1 MIEVVKEVLLA
12 STSQWINDTVRVSFV
27 IDNNQ
32 LRLVARG
39 EYHDTFD
46 ADGSFML
53 DIVQAR
59 LDRTLPARISDL
71 AIEAQVIIQ
80 GIIAKGYEP
89 TTTGIIDVDA
99 LTNDMQERAQ
109 LAFTRQLAQAFM
121 SATTDAPAG
130 SFDVEVIG
138 MEQGRIKVAK
148 VLADFSYDVVGYAQN
163 DEELPA
169 KIGDIVRVA
178 WFGSRLT
185 LTRLA
190 HA

>member
-1 MIEVVKEVLLA
+1 MIEVALEVQLE
-12 STSQWINDTVRVSFV
+12 STSEWVNDTVRVSFV
-27 IDNNQ
+27 IDNNA
-32 LRLVARG
+32 LKLVARS
-39 EYHDTFD
+39 ENNHKFD
-46 ADGSFML
+46 ADGSFVL
-53 DIVQAR
+53 DIVQAQ
-59 LDRTLPARISDL
+59 LDRTLAARINDM

-80 GIIAKGYEP
+80 GVIARGYESAA
-89 TTTGIIDVDA
+89 TGIVDVDA
-99 LTNDMQERAQ
+99 LIKDMQERAQ

-190 HA
+190 LA

>member
-1 MIEVVKEVLLA
+1 MIEIVMEVQLE
-12 STSQWINDTVRVSFV
+12 STCEWINDTVRVSFV
-27 IDNNQ
+27 IDNNL

-39 EYHDTFD
+39 EYHNMFD
-46 ADGSFML
+46 ADGSFVL

-59 LDRTLPARISDL
+59 LDRTLPERISDL
-71 AIEAQVIIQ
+71 ATEAQVIIQ
-80 GIIAKGYEP
+80 AVIAKGYEP
-89 TTTGIIDVDA
+89 TTTGIVDIEA

-109 LAFTRQLAQAFM
+109 LALTRQIAQAFM
-121 SATTDAPAG
+121 SASTNAPAD

-138 MEQGRIKVAK
+138 IDQGRLKVAK

-190 HA
+190 LA